1 MPFINKTLVRE
12 WIGNNLDRHVAQ
24 LEEHIPQ
31 ELQTAL
37 ENLVT
42 AEYRTPSAQYVAYK
56 GALDLLKGIDDPV
69 AIQYLEGKLLENSPE

>member
-1 MPFINKTLVRE
+1 MAFVNKKMVRE
-12 WIGNNLDRHVAQ
+12 WIGNNLDRHTQQ
-24 LEEHIPQ
+24 LEDHIPQ
-31 ELQTAL
+31 DLQTAL

-56 GALDLLKGIDDPV
+56 GALDLLKGIDDPT

>member
-1 MPFINKTLVRE
+1 MPFVNKAMVRE
-12 WIGNNLDRHVAQ
+12 WIGNNLDRHTQQ
-24 LEEHIPQ
+24 LEDHIPQ
-31 ELQTAL
+31 DLQTAL

-56 GALDLLKGIDDPV
+56 GALDLLKGIDDST